1 MAKRCKAV
9 RSTALSARISWQPWC
24 TAWGD
29 SGPTGGGRQDE
40 RDAGPQVRE
49 DMATVFTLPPIAG
62 ETRTIAETVD
72 SGHGR
77 VEQRRLHTSDVL
89 VG

>member
-1 MAKRCKAV
+1 MNMD
-9 RSTALSARISWQPWC
+9 
-24 TAWGD
+24 AWFTQR
-29 SGPTGGGRQDE
+29 PIAQQIVE
-40 RDAGPQVRE
+40 AGSDYVTVVKDNQPQVRE

-77 VEQRRLHTSDVL
+77 IEQRRLHTSDVL